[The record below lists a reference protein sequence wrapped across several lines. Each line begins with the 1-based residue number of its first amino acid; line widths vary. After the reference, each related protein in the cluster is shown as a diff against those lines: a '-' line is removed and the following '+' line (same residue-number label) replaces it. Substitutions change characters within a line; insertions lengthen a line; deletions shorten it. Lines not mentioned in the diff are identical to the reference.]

1 MAQSGARRGI
11 LRLIARKGG
20 PTLGLVIALAASSNF
35 AGGIGS
41 ALAQWAPRHETS
53 VELVE
58 SVFVLDP
65 HLKGG
70 RKGIGLMWIPQPIEK
85 ICLGKTAQQC
95 VTIDYCIRTTNKNVP
110 MCQTLGLDL
119 KRLPAY
125 PPDMRPKRVLSV
137 VLGFPM
143 STNKGFGSLV
153 DFFENAP
160 PGSLDRGSSS
170 ARIKARVRLTRT
182 ADDDQLYVLE
192 ILATP

>member
-1 MAQSGARRGI
+1 
-11 LRLIARKGG
+11 
-20 PTLGLVIALAASSNF
+20 
-35 AGGIGS
+35 
-41 ALAQWAPRHETS
+41 
-53 VELVE
+53 
-58 SVFVLDP
+58 
-65 HLKGG
+65 
-70 RKGIGLMWIPQPIEK
+70 
-85 ICLGKTAQQC
+85 
-95 VTIDYCIRTTNKNVP
+95 

-192 ILATP
+192 MLATP